1 MTPWWAFVISGAAGG
16 VLTLAG
22 ALITAWLQRTRD
34 ERGQW
39 FERTK
44 WAEELSVDPD
54 PARAA
59 KGQDILARLLK
70 SQSPGDRDADI
81 LSVLAS
87 TPRLAAL
94 EVEPPVDLDDI
105 EFEVD
110 TGLDEPRSDDDSNRP

>member
-1 MTPWWAFVISGAAGG
+1 MISGAAGG

-44 WAEELSVDPD
+44 WAEQLSVDSEPS
-54 PARAA
+54 RAA
-59 KGQDILARLLK
+59 KGQEILSRLLK
-70 SQSPGDRDADI
+70 RQSPADRDADI
-81 LSVLAS
+81 ISVLAS

-94 EVEPPVDLDDI
+94 EAGPPPDLDDV

-110 TGLDEPRSDDDSNRP
+110 TGLDEERSGDDSD